1 MRILVLMSTYNGEKY
16 ITHQL
21 KSILN
26 QLPYQGR
33 IIIRDDGSKD
43 NTRNKI
49 RAIKDTRIEL
59 IEGNNIGFAL
69 SYLELLALTPLNYDI
84 YMLSDQDDIWL
95 PDKIQRSVSAL
106 SPYLE
111 IPALYCTRMELVDE
125 NLNYLGLSPL
135 WPNLP
140 SFSNALTE
148 NIVTGCTA
156 AITRPLRT
164 LAIIPDGREKI
175 FFHDWWLYLVGSAFG
190 KVIYDPI
197 PTIQYRQHQNNV
209 IGMKY
214 GINRYLAIIKFI
226 STTSWI
232 KILENQNGIFKA
244 KFSDNLPNKNL
255 IHLNQIINDN
265 GIIRRT
271 RIALSL
277 NRHRQFLLDE
287 IMLRILL
294 LFDHRKSPKKEIIIM
309 Q

>member
-1 MRILVLMSTYNGEKY
+1 MSVLVLMSTYNGEKY
-16 ITHQL
+16 ITQQL

-43 NTRNKI
+43 NTKNKI
-49 RAIKDTRIEL
+49 RAIKDSRIEL

-69 SYLELLALTPLNYDI
+69 SFLKLLALTPSNYDV

-95 PDKIQRSVSAL
+95 PNKIQRAVSAL

-125 NLNYLGLSPL
+125 DLNYLGLSPL
-135 WPNLP
+135 WPNQP

-156 AITRPLRT
+156 AFTRPLRNF
-164 LAIIPDGREKI
+164 AIIPDGEDKI

-190 KVIYDPI
+190 QVIYDPI

-232 KILENQNGIFKA
+232 KILENQNGIFKYI
-244 KFSDNLPNKNL
+244 FSNNLSKNNL
-255 IHLNQIINDN
+255 IQLKNIINEN
-265 GIIRRT
+265 GIVRRT
-271 RIALSL
+271 RIAISL
-277 NRHRQFLLDE
+277 NRHRQFIFDE

-294 LFDHRKSPKKEIIIM
+294 LLDHRKSPKK
-309 Q
+309 